1 MGDFL
6 ITESGFGADMG
17 AERFFK
23 YKCRASGLRPDA
35 AVVVTAVRA
44 LKAPSGRHRI
54 VAGRPLPGAILEEN
68 PEEVHT
74 GGSNLRRQIENVR
87 LHGVIPVVA
96 INAFPGD
103 FASEHAAIAEIAES
117 AGTRAVVS
125 RHFSEGG
132 RGASELAEAAAD
144 ATSHLRCRRAVTRSS
159 RVPSW
164 PSRRSRS
171 WSCG

>member
-87 LHGVIPVVA
+87 LHGVIPVVT
-96 INAFPGD
+96 INAFQAISPPSMPPSPRSPSRRAPGRW
-103 FASEHAAIAEIAES
+103 S
-117 AGTRAVVS
+117 AGTSPR
-125 RHFSEGG
+125 EGEEPP
-132 RGASELAEAAAD
+132 S
-144 ATSHLRCRRAVTRSS
+144 SPRRRPMQPHT
-159 RVPSW
+159 
-164 PSRRSRS
+164 
-171 WSCG
+171 